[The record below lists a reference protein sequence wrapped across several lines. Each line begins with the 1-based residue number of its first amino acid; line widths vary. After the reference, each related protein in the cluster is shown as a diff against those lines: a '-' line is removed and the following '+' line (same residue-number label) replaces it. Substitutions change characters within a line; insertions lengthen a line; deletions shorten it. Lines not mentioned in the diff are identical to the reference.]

1 MKQSLLVLCRI
12 QRCHFHGRDDLSD
25 RTWRLHSSSELTAHT
40 VQLDVF
46 VSQVQ
51 VLPLLCL
58 AFPEYK
64 LQQEEAPSAWLC
76 CRAASPPLA
85 PISAPLIFPRSPAW
99 LQGSGDAELCS
110 NAANPTCA
118 GCFEAGSTDLPS
130 SGTTASLSPSGKW
143 LFKDGLD
150 RL

>member
-12 QRCHFHGRDDLSD
+12 QRCHFQGRDDLSD

-51 VLPLLCL
+51 SSATALSGLPRIQTSAGGGSFSLAVLQGSLP
-58 AFPEYK
+58 
-64 LQQEEAPSAWLC
+64 PSGSDL
-76 CRAASPPLA
+76 SPFD
-85 PISAPLIFPRSPAW
+85 FPRSPAW

-130 SGTTASLSPSGKW
+130 SGTQPP
-143 LFKDGLD
+143 
-150 RL
+150 